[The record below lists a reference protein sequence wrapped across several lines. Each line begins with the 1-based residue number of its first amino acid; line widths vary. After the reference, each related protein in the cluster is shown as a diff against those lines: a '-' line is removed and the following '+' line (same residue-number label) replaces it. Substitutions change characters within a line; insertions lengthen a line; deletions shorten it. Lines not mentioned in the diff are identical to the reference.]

1 MGQSFKDSDRY
12 ASIFAD
18 PQGEGDARPTAFQ
31 IIKDNGLVGKLNDK
45 VVFLTGGS
53 NGIGIDEVKNL
64 ARTGAQVFFTSR
76 DIAKGKKVQ
85 EKLLSELK
93 SEGVVE
99 EPRIEVIQMDLDS
112 LDSIQ
117 AGAEEF
123 KSKSDK
129 LNILVNNAGEQIQLV
144 DWIRC

>member
-1 MGQSFKDSDRY
+1 MGQYFKDSNRY
-12 ASIFAD
+12 ASVFAD

-31 IIKDNGLVGKLNDK
+31 IVKDNDVVGKLNDK

-76 DIAKGKKVQ
+76 DLTKGKKVQ
-85 EKLLSELK
+85 ESLLSELK
-93 SEGVVE
+93 SEGLVK
-99 EPRIEVIQMDLDS
+99 EPRIEVVQMDLDS
-112 LDSIQ
+112 LDSIR

-129 LNILVNNAGEQIQLV
+129 LNILVNNAGE
-144 DWIRC
+144 